1 MADADNLKI
10 QQQINKLLKE
20 RQSLLNSIEEQLSTQ
35 ADTGQKFQDI
45 LAQASK
51 LKLGDV
57 FSKATEGAKN
67 LKKSTKGA
75 GDQAKLSADMIRSNM
90 SAAATSSSGLSSVLG
105 GIGSAFKNVG
115 KGAMAFGGVAM
126 AAASLATG
134 AFSSVLSIISS
145 VAGFIKSVVSNMWNL
160 AKSIIALPFDLLN
173 GLIKIGND
181 LMGVG
186 LDIARAWED
195 VREVFGDLST
205 SVGADI
211 RSTVMN
217 LRMIGDTGLDAYQV
231 LGTMSQ
237 RIESV
242 SKLYQGLGG
251 AVMLFS
257 REIKNSN
264 GAVIAFQ
271 RGLGFTEEQLQG
283 VATVAMSSG
292 KSLVEVQAEI
302 ANQAIQLGETFGIPK
317 KLIGKDVAEMIN
329 DIDTFGNM
337 TVKQMAKTSVYAK
350 KLGVDVKKMA
360 GVFKAFSN
368 FEDAAIGAA
377 KLSQAFGMNID
388 AVKQLKAGSPAEII
402 EDLRSAFFAAGKDAA
417 NLNRHELALLATQT
431 GLDQET
437 AKRVFS
443 LENQGIAY
451 EDIANKADDAE
462 SAQLTAANAMK
473 QVAKDIKR
481 IVHEVLKMDGAFAEF
496 RKGFEQGFTIMN
508 PKFMN
513 LVKIARDVGFTM
525 RGMGQQFAK
534 AILQL
539 EPVQN
544 VFDGLADFM
553 KGFTGLLKN
562 VAKEFVVWAKGLGT
576 NAGKA
581 GEQLV
586 NRLSNVFNN
595 FMNNPRVA
603 EGLKKIKNGI
613 SGIATIVLETLS
625 GLIPQAIKKFR
636 ELLDKGTEYL
646 KNPDKLN
653 ISAAAPQW
661 VKSLMK
667 LFEGVK
673 AQGGPL
679 IDSIKSFFGE
689 LFKGDFLDKMGI
701 TDMVTSLA
709 NKMMVGIFRAI
720 GKTDLP
726 FADKFSDAADEIEN
740 DEKRRADAKRE
751 RENALHKIRLAQI
764 KRVEALEAVHAKNV
778 SAVKSK
784 ELGNLKTKF
793 KEQLKLRNVGIE
805 MRDISLETIKNAK
818 GEVVGQRAMLNFNK
832 ENKKHALMMSEMRQ
846 KGIISAKEYHKFL
859 KDGSLS
865 KNMSSEFRKTAAAAT
880 KGASAVAGARAGA
893 KKAGDQG
900 AMDAKQLAKLEG
912 QLSKAEAAGD
922 ALAEQNASLFTFGG
936 AGKIKILGA
945 KIGFNSAR
953 LKELN
958 DLADQADPIAEKIKA
973 LRKKMGLGTDDIQN
987 VAYYR
992 PETLQAGK
1000 QLGEVAGAVADGA
1013 VQVKQK
1019 TDNLN
1024 KAFVELDKAIAP
1036 MPKVT
1041 AKVGTLLKPLE
1052 KKGLIG
1058 KEGKLVIQ
1066 RKDQP
1071 INVHFDIVMDAK
1083 DIKKI
1088 VNEDNVKNKG
1098 DGGG

>member
-1 MADADNLKI
+1 
-10 QQQINKLLKE
+10 
-20 RQSLLNSIEEQLSTQ
+20 
-35 ADTGQKFQDI
+35 
-45 LAQASK
+45 
-51 LKLGDV
+51 
-57 FSKATEGAKN
+57 
-67 LKKSTKGA
+67 
-75 GDQAKLSADMIRSNM
+75 
-90 SAAATSSSGLSSVLG
+90 
-105 GIGSAFKNVG
+105 
-115 KGAMAFGGVAM
+115 
-126 AAASLATG
+126 
-134 AFSSVLSIISS
+134 
-145 VAGFIKSVVSNMWNL
+145 
-160 AKSIIALPFDLLN
+160 
-173 GLIKIGND
+173 
-181 LMGVG
+181 
-186 LDIARAWED
+186 
-195 VREVFGDLST
+195 
-205 SVGADI
+205 
-211 RSTVMN
+211 
-217 LRMIGDTGLDAYQV
+217 
-231 LGTMSQ
+231 
-237 RIESV
+237 
-242 SKLYQGLGG
+242 LYQGLGG

-292 KSLVEVQAEI
+292 KSLVEVQSEI

-337 TVKQMAKTSVYAK
+337 TVKQMSKTSVYAK

-360 GVFKAFSN
+360 GVFKAFNN

-443 LENQGIAY
+443 LENQGVAY

-539 EPVQN
+539 EPVQD

-553 KGFTGLLKN
+553 KGFTGLLKD
-562 VAKEFVVWAKGLGT
+562 VAKEFVAWAKAMST
-576 NAGKA
+576 DPVKA

-586 NRLSNVFNN
+586 ERLGNVFNK
-595 FMNNPRVA
+595 FMDNPKVA
-603 EGLKKIKNGI
+603 GGLEKIKKGI

-625 GLIPQAIKKFR
+625 GLVPRAIKKFR

-646 KNPDKLN
+646 RNPDKLK

-701 TDMVTSLA
+701 TSMIEKLGRILMKTIFKALSKVSIIGDYFKNALNLMEGEEKIEALRKKNEQDRLAGAKKSLA
-709 NKMMVGIFRAI
+709 LNKKLVEVYGNATARQQAFGAI
-720 GKTDLP
+720 
-726 FADKFSDAADEIEN
+726 
-740 DEKRRADAKRE
+740 
-751 RENALHKIRLAQI
+751 Q
-764 KRVEALEAVHAKNV
+764 
-778 SAVKSK
+778 K
-784 ELGNLKTKF
+784 ELGANNVKFTAEGKEGARKYFATIEAGAMGSSKKTKQAIERLGIDYKKVITSQGVAYKINAMDAIKAHKGMYKQFQETAKTSSAGFGAKRQETAISAF
-793 KEQLKLRNVGIE
+793 KTVKGAQDKVSSIKAR
-805 MRDISLETIKNAK
+805 IKNAK
-818 GEVVGQRAMLNFNK
+818 ELIREFTLDELAGQAPTWFSSG
-832 ENKKHALMMSEMRQ
+832 A
-846 KGIISAKEYHKFL
+846 AKEVWAKRL
-859 KDGSLS
+859 KEVNEAKVWL
-865 KNMSSEFRKTAAAAT
+865 KEKSEKELTT
-880 KGASAVAGARAGA
+880 AVADVNQKTKNLGATTIALG
-893 KKAGDQG
+893 K
-900 AMDAKQLAKLEG
+900 
-912 QLSKAEAAGD
+912 
-922 ALAEQNASLFTFGG
+922 ALAES
-936 AGKIKILGA
+936 A
-945 KIGFNSAR
+945 KPAV
-953 LKELN
+953 K
-958 DLADQADPIAEKIKA
+958 LATQ
-973 LRKKMGLGTDDIQN
+973 
-987 VAYYR
+987 
-992 PETLQAGK
+992 
-1000 QLGEVAGAVADGA
+1000 
-1013 VQVKQK
+1013 
-1019 TDNLN
+1019 
-1024 KAFVELDKAIAP
+1024 
-1036 MPKVT
+1036 
-1041 AKVGTLLKPLE
+1041 LKPLE

-1058 KEGKLVIQ
+1058 KEGKLIIQ

-1071 INVHFDIVMDAK
+1071 IEVSFDIKLDAK

-1088 VNEDNVKNKG
+1088 VNEGEVKNTAAGKPTP
-1098 DGGG
+1098 

>member
-105 GIGSAFKNVG
+105 GIGSAFKTVG
-115 KGAMAFGGVAM
+115 KGAMAFGGIAM
-126 AAASLATG
+126 GAASLVTG
-134 AFSSVLSIISS
+134 AFSGVLSIISS
-145 VAGFIKSVVSNMWNL
+145 VAGVVKSVVKAMFNL
-160 AKSIIALPFDLLN
+160 AKSIITLPFDLLN
-173 GLIKIGND
+173 GLIEIGND

-237 RIESV
+237 RIEAV

-292 KSLVEVQAEI
+292 KSLVEVQSEI

-337 TVKQMAKTSVYAK
+337 TVKQMAKTSVFAK

-360 GVFKAFSN
+360 GVFKAFNN

-443 LENQGIAY
+443 LENQGVAY

-539 EPVQN
+539 KPVQD

-562 VAKEFVVWAKGLGT
+562 VAKEFVAWARDLGKDPV
-576 NAGKA
+576 KA

-586 NRLSNVFNN
+586 DRLGNVFNN
-595 FMNNPRVA
+595 FMNNPKVA
-603 EGLKKIKNGI
+603 GGLEKIKKGI

-625 GLIPQAIKKFR
+625 GLVPQAIKKFR

-646 KNPDKLN
+646 RNPDKLK

-701 TDMVTSLA
+701 TTMIEKIGRTLI
-709 NKMMVGIFRAI
+709 KGIFRALSGTSLDVGGI
-720 GKTDLP
+720 FSKGLVKMEEHD
-726 FADKFSDAADEIEN
+726 ARVAKEKQARDKRVHEQ
-740 DEKRRADAKRE
+740 RMRALRAE
-751 RENALHKIRLAQI
+751 TALENAHTA
-764 KRVEALEAVHAKNV
+764 EMT
-778 SAVKSK
+778 AVKNNDFRVLQDHYKQS
-784 ELGNLKTKF
+784 
-793 KEQLKLRNVGIE
+793 LKLRNVGIE
-805 MRDISLETIKNAK
+805 VHDITTRAIKNK
-818 GEVVGQRAMLNFNK
+818 QGEITGQKAMLNLNK

-846 KGIISAKEYHKFL
+846 KGIISQKKYMDFVK
-859 KDGSLS
+859 KG
-865 KNMSSEFRKTAAAAT
+865 TAEIDVSDRFKAT
-880 KGASAVAGARAGA
+880 AQTAIAGA
-893 KKAGDQG
+893 KTKATLAEANKIQG
-900 AMDAKQLAKLEG
+900 FYAETGLTEGALAKASATLQQKLNEKAPDP
-912 QLSKAEAAGD
+912 SKGVG
-922 ALAEQNASLFTFGG
+922 S
-936 AGKIKILGA
+936 ILGSMA
-945 KIGFNSAR
+945 GFFTDESKKVSLAAAD
-953 LKELN
+953 LGN
-958 DLADQADPIAEKIKA
+958 D
-973 LRKKMGLGTDDIQN
+973 
-987 VAYYR
+987 
-992 PETLQAGK
+992 
-1000 QLGEVAGAVADGA
+1000 AVE
-1013 VQVKQK
+1013 VKQK
-1019 TDNLN
+1019 IENLN

-1088 VNEDNVKNKG
+1088 VNEGNVKNTAAGKG
-1098 DGGG
+1098 KDGG